1 MHVLI
6 VEDDRKTAGLISA
19 LLEREGFVVS
29 HSADGE
35 TGLQRALSGSF
46 DALVVDIML
55 PRLDGLGL
63 VRTLR
68 HQGKTTPIIML
79 SARGEVD
86 QRVEGLNAGAD
97 DYLPKPFATSE
108 LIARLNSLLRRLT
121 TLKPTVLTQGDLTYD
136 TATRETRRAG
146 RRIDLST
153 RESLLLESLLRAE
166 GNVVSRRDIIRAVWE
181 YDFDP
186 GTNLV
191 DVYVRRLR
199 EKLDRGGGIPLIQT
213 IRGMGYALRAQPKS

>member
-1 MHVLI
+1 MHILI
-6 VEDDRKTAGLISA
+6 VEDDRKTAEL
-19 LLEREGFVVS
+19 LTTVLEREGFVVS
-29 HSADGE
+29 HAVDGE

-55 PRLDGLGL
+55 PRLDGLGV

-68 HQGKTTPIIML
+68 HQGKTAPIIML

-108 LIARLNSLLRRLT
+108 LLARLNSLLRRLT
-121 TLKPTVLTQGDLTYD
+121 TFKPTMLTQGDLTYD
-136 TATRETRRAG
+136 TATRETRKAG

-153 RESLLLESLLRAE
+153 RESLLLECLLRAE
-166 GNVVSRRDIIRAVWE
+166 GNVVSRRDIIRTVWE

-191 DVYVRRLR
+191 DVYVKRLR
-199 EKLDRGGGIPLIQT
+199 EKVDRGSAFPLILT
-213 IRGMGYALRAQPKS
+213 IRGLGYALRSQSKP